1 MIRVSD
7 LRNTLLIEYGRF
19 SKKPFRVNKNEVIGN
34 NLEFLENIHKHRT
47 KVINSF
53 NLQKDPIPFTKQL
66 RRLKGI
72 IKT

>member
-1 MIRVSD
+1 
-7 LRNTLLIEYGRF
+7 
-19 SKKPFRVNKNEVIGN
+19 EVIGN

-66 RRLKGI
+66 RRLKGGV
-72 IKT
+72 KTPLINRAWKAHFPKVN